1 MKMQEKLIDLTN
13 RARETL
19 TELFDEKLTRN
30 LSTLNIDMDEEIHQE
45 MKERVAALMFDE
57 LVNDIPVVP
66 YLAVWVD
73 GSKEIAHLYM
83 SPKIENLLGYSTE
96 ELKRIGFSNIVG
108 DDIFSFY
115 REKNRVEEKVSS
127 VKEVQKKRERGF
139 LGNRQWEGFYKV
151 RRTDGRYVWVIDRST
166 ITKFRNSI
174 EDNIICLS
182 GGILLETTELM
193 DRRSVAP
200 G

>member
-1 MKMQEKLIDLTN
+1 
-13 RARETL
+13 
-19 TELFDEKLTRN
+19 
-30 LSTLNIDMDEEIHQE
+30 
-45 MKERVAALMFDE
+45 
-57 LVNDIPVVP
+57 
-66 YLAVWVD
+66 
-73 GSKEIAHLYM
+73 M
-83 SPKIENLLGYSTE
+83 SPKIESLLGYSPE

-127 VKEVQKKRERGF
+127 VEEVQKKRERGF

-193 DRRSVAP
+193 DTRSVAP